1 MFKTNMRRKGVNVY
15 SICSKVLD
23 DENYDTKLSGNKI
36 TNGLVRELALK
47 AKQANVKDFIR
58 KTYEWF
64 IKVIPSELRSKFV
77 DVMLHSPPSTS
88 SSPSPLLLSSTSSLH
103 PPCLT
108 TPPPLISSLSQL
120 QSTVCVV
127 DTPRKARLKRRNE
140 VQMPTKLWQK
150 EKVGYVRTITTIA
163 VLKNGKQ

>member
-23 DENYDTKLSGNKI
+23 DENYDTKLSGNKY

-88 SSPSPLLLSSTSSLH
+88 SSPSPLLIIDVFFTPSVSDNATATDIIT
-103 PPCLT
+103 LT
-108 TPPPLISSLSQL
+108 ASVNG
-120 QSTVCVV
+120 VCC
-127 DTPRKARLKRRNE
+127 
-140 VQMPTKLWQK
+140 
-150 EKVGYVRTITTIA
+150 
-163 VLKNGKQ
+163 